1 MTDPTNTPPQDAST
15 PEVPP
20 VPPAPAYDASPYVA
34 PSAPAYDTAPFP
46 SSPEQPAS
54 AAPASEAPAYAPP
67 AYPPP
72 AYGAPAGSPYGGP
85 AGSPYGTPA
94 PSPYGAPAPSPY
106 GAQYPVQTTPGAPP
120 VASYGYG
127 AYPPK
132 RTNGLA
138 IASMILSI
146 VGFIWILPFL
156 GGLIGA
162 IMGHFAL
169 GQIKNTGEDGRGM
182 ALAGIIVGWAGVAL
196 IVAFVALLV
205 IIGAFSSGAS
215 GRYGA

>member
-34 PSAPAYDTAPFP
+34 PSAPTYDTTPFP
-46 SSPEQPAS
+46 PSPEQPTAG
-54 AAPASEAPAYAPP
+54 APASGAPAYAPP

-72 AYGAPAGSPYGGP
+72 AYGAPAGSPYG
-85 AGSPYGTPA
+85 
-94 PSPYGAPAPSPY
+94 APAPSPY
-106 GAQYPVQTTPGAPP
+106 GAQYPVQATPGAPP

-132 RTNGLA
+132 KTNGLA
-138 IASMILSI
+138 IASLILSI
-146 VGFIWILPFL
+146 VGFVWILPFL

-169 GQIKNTGEDGRGM
+169 SQIKNTGENGRGM
-182 ALAGIIVGWAGVAL
+182 ALAGIIVGWAGVAV
-196 IVAFVALLV
+196 IIAFVGLLV
-205 IIGAFSSGAS
+205 LAGVFSSGAS